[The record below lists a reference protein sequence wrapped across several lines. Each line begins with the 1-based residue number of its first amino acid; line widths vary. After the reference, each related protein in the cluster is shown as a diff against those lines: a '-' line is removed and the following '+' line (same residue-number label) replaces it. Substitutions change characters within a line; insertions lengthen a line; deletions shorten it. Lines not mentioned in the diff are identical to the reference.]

1 MAIIY
6 KVIARPNPQDR
17 TAPKK
22 FYATAVSSGDST
34 LKKFGKR
41 LEKRSGVSSIDVN
54 AVLQGLLELM
64 VEDVVDGETIR
75 LGEFGSFAVTVSS
88 EGSEKEE
95 DVSSANIRGVKIVFR
110 PGKDLKNALKT
121 ASFKKIS

>member
-1 MAIIY
+1 MAITY

-17 TAPKK
+17 TLPKK

-54 AVLQGLLELM
+54 AVLQSLLELM